1 MDISLI
7 SGSALGA
14 TLALASAVS
23 WGGADFS
30 GGLGV
35 KGANAALVVAV
46 SQAAGLLCLIAML
59 LMVDEPLPSS
69 SALAWGVGA
78 GLGVGLGNYCLYS
91 ALAIGKMGI
100 NAPVAAIVSSTLVTL
115 LAIWHDGLPAPVQIG
130 GFALAAVAIWL
141 MTTSDGET
149 KGLGLAFGAGLAF
162 TAYLYCSKHATAD
175 GIFWPLIAGRF
186 VALFVF
192 TGIALRSRAD
202 FSSVSSTSVRYMLA
216 AGVLDAIANILF
228 VFATRYTRMDEATFL
243 SSLYP
248 GITVLCAW
256 LILSER
262 VSRRQGVG
270 IAVALLAIPLIA
282 LH

>member
-1 MDISLI
+1 MDVGLI
-7 SGSALGA
+7 SGSAAGA
-14 TLALASAVS
+14 AFAFASAAA

-30 GGLGV
+30 GGSGA
-35 KGANAALVVAV
+35 KGANAAVVVAV
-46 SQAAGLLCLIAML
+46 AQAAGLLCLIAML
-59 LMVDEPLPSS
+59 LTVGEPLPTST
-69 SALAWGVGA
+69 ALAWGVAA
-78 GLGVGLGNYCLYS
+78 GLGVGVGNYCLYS

-100 NAPVAAIVSSTLVTL
+100 NAPVAAIVSSVLVTL
-115 LAIWHDGLPAPVQIG
+115 LAIWHDGPPGPLQIG

-149 KGLGLAFGAGLAF
+149 RGLGLAVGAGIAF
-162 TAYLYCSKHATAD
+162 AAYLYCSKHATVE

-186 VALFVF
+186 VALFLF
-192 TGIALRSRAD
+192 TAIALRSSPA
-202 FSSVSSTSVRYMLA
+202 VESSTSMYYMLA
-216 AGVLDAIANILF
+216 AGVLDAVANILF
-228 VFATRYTRMDEATFL
+228 VFATRYTRLDEATFL

-248 GITVLCAW
+248 GVTVLCAW

-270 IAVALLAIPLIA
+270 IVVALLAIPLIA

>member
-1 MDISLI
+1 MDVGLI
-7 SGSALGA
+7 SGSAAGA
-14 TLALASAVS
+14 AFALASAAA

-30 GGLGV
+30 GGSGA
-35 KGANAALVVAV
+35 KGANAAVVVAV
-46 SQAAGLLCLIAML
+46 AQAAGLLCLIAML
-59 LMVDEPLPSS
+59 LTVGEPLPTST
-69 SALAWGVGA
+69 ALAWGVAA
-78 GLGVGLGNYCLYS
+78 GLGVGVGNYCLYS

-100 NAPVAAIVSSTLVTL
+100 NAPVAAIVSSVLVTL
-115 LAIWHDGLPAPVQIG
+115 LAIWHDGPPGPLQIG

-149 KGLGLAFGAGLAF
+149 RGLGLAVGAGIAF
-162 TAYLYCSKHATAD
+162 AAYLYCSKHATVE

-186 VALFVF
+186 VALFLF
-192 TGIALRSRAD
+192 TAIALRSSLA
-202 FSSVSSTSVRYMLA
+202 VESSTSMYYMLA
-216 AGVLDAIANILF
+216 AGVLDAVANILF
-228 VFATRYTRMDEATFL
+228 VFATRYTRLDEATFL

-248 GITVLCAW
+248 GVTVLCAW

-270 IAVALLAIPLIA
+270 IVVALLAIPLIA

>member
-1 MDISLI
+1 
-7 SGSALGA
+7 
-14 TLALASAVS
+14 LALASAVS

-30 GGLGV
+30 GGSGA

-46 SQAAGLLCLIAML
+46 SQAAGLLCLMAML
-59 LMVDEPLPSS
+59 LIMDEPLPTRT
-69 SALAWGVGA
+69 ALAWGVGA

-91 ALAIGKMGI
+91 ALAIGKMGV
-100 NAPVAAIVSSTLVTL
+100 NAPVAAIVSSTLVML
-115 LAIWHDGLPAPVQIG
+115 LAIWHDGPPAPLQIG

-149 KGLGLAFGAGLAF
+149 KGLGFAFGAGIAF
-162 TAYLYCSKHATAD
+162 TAYLYCSKQATGD
-175 GIFWPLIAGRF
+175 SILWPLIAGRLL
-186 VALFVF
+186 ALGIF
-192 TGIALRSRAD
+192 TVIALRSSLA
-202 FSSVSSTSVRYMLA
+202 FEGSASIRYMVA
-216 AGVLDAIANILF
+216 AGVLDALANILF

-256 LILSER
+256 LILNER
-262 VSRRQGVG
+262 VSRRQSIGVV
-270 IAVALLAIPLIA
+270 VALLAIPLIA